1 MSGAELNALSVEL
14 QIHLE
19 NSVSESLRASY
30 DATTFSTCDPLV
42 IEKLRRTHQ
51 NLVKAAQTR
60 GYSAQSFSEHVV
72 RYYRE
77 IDRAPELARDITNA
91 CFVEIA
97 EALHFS
103 MSRTPSRHRAAIS
116 LQLDAYHRAM
126 KLLDAAIESG

>member
-30 DATTFSTCDPLV
+30 EAATFMDCDPLT

-60 GYSAQSFSEHVV
+60 GYSAQSFAEHVV

-77 IDRAPELARDITNA
+77 INRGPELARDITNA

>member
-1 MSGAELNALSVEL
+1 MDALSVEL

-30 DATTFSTCDPLV
+30 DGSDFADCDALT

-60 GYSAQSFSEHVV
+60 GYSAQSFAEHVV

-103 MSRTPSRHRAAIS
+103 MSRTPTRHRAAIS

-126 KLLDAAIESG
+126 KLLDAAIETG